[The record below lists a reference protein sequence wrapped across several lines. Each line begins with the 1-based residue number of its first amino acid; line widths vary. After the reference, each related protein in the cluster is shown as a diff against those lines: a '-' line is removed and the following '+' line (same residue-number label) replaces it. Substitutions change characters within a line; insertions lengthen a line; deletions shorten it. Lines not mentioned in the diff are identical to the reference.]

1 MPLFGPPNVEKL
13 KTQRDVMGLV
23 KALSYSKNQEVQ
35 RQAAE
40 ALGQVG
46 DARAVEPL
54 VVTLQDPYSTVR
66 LQVAAA
72 ESLGKIGDGRAVEP
86 LVAALKHPRGEV
98 RRAAG
103 AALRSLNW
111 QPADNMHRAL
121 LAVASSNWGEAALLG
136 SAAVEPLVSTL
147 QDKSDIWNLG
157 ARRAAAETLA
167 TIGDE
172 RAVEPFIVALQDQNM
187 WVRRA
192 VAVTLGTIGD
202 ARAVEPLVTALQ
214 DENEDVRYTAA
225 EALGKIG
232 DVRAVEALIAALQD
246 RNWVVRRVA
255 AASLGKIGDARAV
268 KPLTAALQ
276 DGEVRRAAAQA
287 IGQLRDAHA

>member
-98 RRAAG
+98 
-103 AALRSLNW
+103 
-111 QPADNMHRAL
+111 L
-121 LAVASSNWGEAALLG
+121 LS
-136 SAAVEPLVSTL
+136 VEYH
-147 QDKSDIWNLG
+147 
-157 ARRAAAETLA
+157 
-167 TIGDE
+167 
-172 RAVEPFIVALQDQNM
+172 F
-187 WVRRA
+187 
-192 VAVTLGTIGD
+192 
-202 ARAVEPLVTALQ
+202 
-214 DENEDVRYTAA
+214 
-225 EALGKIG
+225 
-232 DVRAVEALIAALQD
+232 
-246 RNWVVRRVA
+246 
-255 AASLGKIGDARAV
+255 ASLTNKFFTR
-268 KPLTAALQ
+268 LLERSQ
-276 DGEVRRAAAQA
+276 
-287 IGQLRDAHA
+287 

>member
-1 MPLFGPPNVEKL
+1 MVFCASLTREKWL
-13 KTQRDVMGLV
+13 LCCLEKNCVRVHRKRAFSASQ
-23 KALSYSKNQEVQ
+23 LSRYTNGYGSNGEKNYDKQQ
-35 RQAAE
+35 
-40 ALGQVG
+40 
-46 DARAVEPL
+46 
-54 VVTLQDPYSTVR
+54 
-66 LQVAAA
+66 
-72 ESLGKIGDGRAVEP
+72 
-86 LVAALKHPRGEV
+86 V

-136 SAAVEPLVSTL
+136 SAAVEPLVATL

-167 TIGDE
+167 TIGDA
-172 RAVEPFIVALQDQNM
+172 RAVEPLIAALQDQHSG
-187 WVRRA
+187 VRYGAARA
-192 VAVTLGTIGD
+192 LGTIGD
-202 ARAVEPLVTALQ
+202 ARAVEPFIV
-214 DENEDVRYTAA
+214 
-225 EALGKIG
+225 
-232 DVRAVEALIAALQD
+232 ALQD

-276 DGEVRRAAAQA
+276 DGEVRRAAAEA
-287 IGQLRDAHA
+287 IGKIRDAQAESPS

>member
-136 SAAVEPLVSTL
+136 SAAVEPLVATL

-167 TIGDE
+167 TIGD
-172 RAVEPFIVALQDQNM
+172 
-187 WVRRA
+187 
-192 VAVTLGTIGD
+192 
-202 ARAVEPLVTALQ
+202 ARAVEPLIAALQ
-214 DENEDVRYTAA
+214 DENSTLRP
-225 EALGKIG
+225 
-232 DVRAVEALIAALQD
+232 
-246 RNWVVRRVA
+246 VA
-255 AASLGKIGDARAV
+255 AKSLGKIGYVRAV
-268 KPLTAALQ
+268 WPLIAALK
-276 DGEVRRAAAQA
+276 DKEEETRAVAE
-287 IGQLRDAHA
+287 GRW